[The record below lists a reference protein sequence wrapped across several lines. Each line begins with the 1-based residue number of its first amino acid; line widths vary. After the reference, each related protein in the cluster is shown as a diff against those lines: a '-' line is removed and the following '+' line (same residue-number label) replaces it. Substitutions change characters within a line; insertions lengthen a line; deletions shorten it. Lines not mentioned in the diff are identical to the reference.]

1 MRRDDL
7 RVWVRYP
14 TSVRTTLGHLENM
27 KIKTPSGEY
36 PLSELADYHMERGP
50 VAINRFNGSREIR
63 VEAETVDPLA
73 SVPDILEQVD
83 REIMPQLSAQF
94 AGIRTIYQ
102 GQQKYSKEAMGKAG
116 HYYLIAFVIIF
127 MILVLHF
134 RSVPKAFIIILMIP
148 VSLLG
153 VAWGHGLHGQPLS
166 IMSLWGAV
174 ALTGV
179 IINDAIVFYAKFDGL
194 LVEGW
199 KVTDA
204 VKEAGKIR
212 LRPIILT
219 SLTTT
224 IGLFPMLFEKS
235 VQAQFLIPMAIS
247 LAYGVFLGTIFI
259 LIFFPVLIMLLND
272 ARVYTKY
279 LWTGVKP
286 SREEV
291 ETAFIQE
298 KRKLRFEENR
308 GKYKPTLEK
317 E

>member
-1 MRRDDL
+1 ML
-7 RVWVRYP
+7 
-14 TSVRTTLGHLENM
+14 
-27 KIKTPSGEY
+27 
-36 PLSELADYHMERGP
+36 
-50 VAINRFNGSREIR
+50 
-63 VEAETVDPLA
+63 
-73 SVPDILEQVD
+73 
-83 REIMPQLSAQF
+83 
-94 AGIRTIYQ
+94 
-102 GQQKYSKEAMGKAG
+102 
-116 HYYLIAFVIIF
+116 
-127 MILVLHF
+127 LVMHF
-134 RSVPKAFIIILMIP
+134 KSVPKALIIILMIP

-194 LVEGW
+194 LIDGW
-199 KVTDA
+199 KVPEA

-219 SLTTT
+219 SITTS

-247 LAYGVFLGTIFI
+247 LAYGVALGTTFI

-272 ARVYTKY
+272 ARVFVRY

-291 ETAFIQE
+291 ETAVILE
-298 KRKLRFEENR
+298 KRKKKFEKNR
-308 GKYKPTLEK
+308 GRIEK
-317 E
+317 TIEA

>member
-1 MRRDDL
+1 
-7 RVWVRYP
+7 
-14 TSVRTTLGHLENM
+14 
-27 KIKTPSGEY
+27 
-36 PLSELADYHMERGP
+36 
-50 VAINRFNGSREIR
+50 
-63 VEAETVDPLA
+63 
-73 SVPDILEQVD
+73 
-83 REIMPQLSAQF
+83 
-94 AGIRTIYQ
+94 
-102 GQQKYSKEAMGKAG
+102 MGKAG
-116 HYYLIAFVIIF
+116 KYYLVAFVIIF
-127 MILVLHF
+127 MLLVLHF

-148 VSLLG
+148 ISLLG

-194 LVEGW
+194 LVEG
-199 KVTDA
+199 KTVIEA

-247 LAYGVFLGTIFI
+247 LAYGVALGTIFI

-272 ARVYTKY
+272 LRVWMAY

-286 SREEV
+286 TREEV
-291 ETAFIQE
+291 ETAFIHE
-298 KRKLRFEENR
+298 KRKKRFEMNR
-308 GKYKPTLEK
+308 GKYKPTLE
-317 E
+317 EE